1 MKPCIRGTTSYI
13 SSIFLPLSS
22 TAKPPAPLLHTQTPH
37 NLIILSTA
45 TTGSTIP
52 SRPQT
57 PSLNPVLI
65 DPGWYAIAMAAS
77 PLLALRNRSNVFVRL
92 VTPALDARYDYH
104 PPSSLL
110 VDPKR
115 ADVLS
120 QTPWGRR
127 LSGSG
132 EVFYEGRW
140 CLCRVGALRIGM

>member
-1 MKPCIRGTTSYI
+1 MKPCIRGPHHTSQASFI
-13 SSIFLPLSS
+13 PSHLRQSP
-22 TAKPPAPLLHTQTPH
+22 PLLHTQTPH

-65 DPGWYAIAMAAS
+65 DPGWYATAP

-110 VDPKR
+110 MDPKR

-140 CLCRVGALRIGM
+140 CLWRVGALRIGM